1 MKYLWYLNCILTII
15 IILINNPNSST
26 LASMRNTESYM
37 SFTRSAKNNLQLVT
51 VLSIISFF
59 ILTIL
64 TNIYPI
70 F

>member
-15 IILINNPNSST
+15 IILINNPKSST

-51 VLSIISFF
+51 VISIITFF

-64 TNIYPI
+64 TNIYSI
-70 F
+70 L

>member
-15 IILINNPNSST
+15 IILINNPKSST